1 MVQEKPLYRGGLPE
15 KEGLD
20 SLQIY
25 GEGGGEAWQERG
37 GGVFQGGGRG
47 VDTPVRTM
55 LNPATNTRLIASSVR
70 FPCQ

>member
-25 GEGGGEAWQERG
+25 GGGGGEAWQERG
-37 GGVFQGGGRG
+37 GGVFEGGQGG
-47 VDTPVRTM
+47 
-55 LNPATNTRLIASSVR
+55 
-70 FPCQ
+70 